1 MLKINLHDRVAV
13 ITGGT
18 RGIGLG
24 IAKALAACEAK
35 IACIGTNPE
44 KLQSALK
51 AICHERNSSTG
62 GVPLEF
68 QEEVEGY
75 LCNVSVTEDVEQTVE
90 KILTRFGR
98 IDILVN
104 CAGITR
110 DVPLGAMKDEEWDDV
125 IGVNLRGPF
134 LMTRACSKPMRRA
147 KRGRII
153 NIASISG
160 LIGNK
165 GQANY
170 SASKAGLIGFT
181 RTVSKELAGKNI
193 TVNAIAPGFIE
204 TDMTAVLPAALKLE
218 IKNRIP
224 LARFGSPEDVA
235 NAVLYFV
242 SEEASFVTGQILTID
257 GGMIR

>member
-1 MLKINLHDRVAV
+1 MLKIKLCDRVAIV
-13 ITGGT
+13 TGGT

-44 KLQSALK
+44 KLEQAIAMICAERSSAIGRLP
-51 AICHERNSSTG
+51 A
-62 GVPLEF
+62 EF
-68 QEEVEGY
+68 KEEVEGY
-75 LCNVSVTEDVEQTVE
+75 ICNVSVTEEVERTVE
-90 KILTRFGR
+90 SILTRFGK

-147 KRGRII
+147 KQGRII
-153 NIASISG
+153 NITSISG

-181 RTVSKELAGKNI
+181 RTAAKELASKNI

-204 TDMTAVLPAALKLE
+204 TDMTAVLPEPLKVE
-218 IKNRIP
+218 IKKRIP
-224 LARFGSPEDVA
+224 LARFGLPEDIA

-242 SEEASFVTGQILTID
+242 SDEASFVTGQILTID

>member
-1 MLKINLHDRVAV
+1 MLNVDLKDRVAIV
-13 ITGGT
+13 TGGT

-24 IAKALAACEAK
+24 ICEALAECGAK
-35 IACIGTNPE
+35 IACVGTNPE
-44 KLQSALK
+44 KMKTALETVRK
-51 AICHERNSSTG
+51 HNVEA
-62 GVPLEF
+62 
-68 QEEVEGY
+68 EGY
-75 LCNVSVTEDVEQTVE
+75 ICNVSVTEEVEKTVE
-90 KILTRFGR
+90 AVLAKFSK

-134 LMTRACSKPMRRA
+134 LFTRACSKPMRRA
-147 KRGRII
+147 KKGRII

-181 RTVSKELAGKNI
+181 RTASKELAGKNI
-193 TVNAIAPGFIE
+193 TVNAIAPGFVE
-204 TDMTAVLPAALKLE
+204 TDMTAVLPEPMKLE

-224 LARFGSPEDVA
+224 LARFGRPEDVA
-235 NAVLYFV
+235 NAVLYFACD
-242 SEEASFVTGQILTID
+242 EASFVTGQILTVD